1 VPELTLAG
9 KGGPR
14 ARPSRLTASS
24 HRLSEVQ
31 PLVVAGLDVRYGA
44 VHAVADVAFDVP
56 AGSVV
61 GLLGPNGCGK
71 SSTLRAVVG
80 LLPPRGGRVVVNGV
94 ERGTVSARSQ
104 LAYVPDEP
112 DGLDE
117 LAVVEYLALVRALY
131 RESRAFDARALAL
144 GDAFGLSTRMRVRL
158 GALSHGQRR
167 VVSIVAAL
175 ALVRPLTVVDE
186 ATAALDPE
194 ATIVLREALRA
205 AAERGGGVLVATQD
219 LAFAERV
226 CDHVVLLN
234 QGRVVARGGTRDL
247 SPLEETFLAAVGGA
261 TRIEE
266 VRGALRDL

>member
-1 VPELTLAG
+1 VQELTLAG

-14 ARPSRLTASS
+14 ARPSHIGRVRPLTV
-24 HRLSEVQ
+24 E
-31 PLVVAGLDVRYGA
+31 GLEVRYGTVCA
-44 VHAVADVAFDVP
+44 VTDVAFDVP
-56 AGSVV
+56 AGTVV

-80 LLPPRGGRVVVNGV
+80 LLAPRAGRVAVNGA
-94 ERGTVSARSQ
+94 EQGTVSARAQ

-117 LAVVEYLALVRALY
+117 LAVAEYLALVRSLY
-131 RESRAFDARALAL
+131 TADPAFGARAEVLCN
-144 GDAFGLSTRMRVRL
+144 AFSLSSRVRTRL

-175 ALVRPLTVVDE
+175 ALARPLTVVDE

-194 ATIVLREALRA
+194 ATIVLREALRSA
-205 AAERGGGVLVATQD
+205 ANRDVGVLVATQD

-226 CDHVVLLN
+226 CDEVVLLSE
-234 QGRVVARGGTRDL
+234 GRVVARGAVRDL
-247 SPLEETFLAAVGGA
+247 APLEETFLQAVGA
-261 TRIEE
+261 AARVEE
-266 VRGALRDL
+266 VRSALRDL

>member
-1 VPELTLAG
+1 
-9 KGGPR
+9 
-14 ARPSRLTASS
+14 
-24 HRLSEVQ
+24 VQ
-31 PLVVAGLDVRYGA
+31 PLVVAGLA
-44 VHAVADVAFDVP
+44 VHYGPVRAVADVGFDVP

-80 LLPPRGGRVVVNGV
+80 LLQPRAGRIVVNGV
-94 ERGTVSARSQ
+94 EQGTASARANV
-104 LAYVPDEP
+104 AYVPDEP

-117 LAVVEYLALVRALY
+117 LAVSEYVALVGVLY
-131 RESRAFDARALAL
+131 REGAAFDARAAAL
-144 GDAFGLSTRMRVRL
+144 CEAFGLAGRVRVRL

-167 VVSIVAAL
+167 AVSIVAAL
-175 ALVRPLTVVDE
+175 ALARPLTVVDE

-205 AAERGGGVLVATQD
+205 AAKRGGGVLVATQD

-226 CDHVVLLN
+226 CDDVVLLSE
-234 QGRVVARGGTRDL
+234 GRVVASGGAREL
-247 SPLEETFLAAVGGA
+247 SPLEDTFLAAVGA
-261 TRIEE
+261 AARIEE

>member
-1 VPELTLAG
+1 LTLAG
-9 KGGPR
+9 KGGPH
-14 ARPSRLTASS
+14 ARPSRL
-24 HRLSEVQ
+24 REVQ
-31 PLVVAGLDVRYGA
+31 PLTVAGLDVRYGA
-44 VHAVADVAFDVP
+44 VHAVTDVAVP

-71 SSTLRAVVG
+71 SSTLRAIVG
-80 LLPPRGGRVVVNGV
+80 LLRPWRGRVVVNGI
-94 ERGTVSARSQ
+94 EQGTASARSQ

-117 LAVVEYLALVRALY
+117 LAVAEYLALVRALY
-131 RESRAFDARALAL
+131 REGAAFDARAVAL
-144 GDAFGLSTRMRVRL
+144 CDAFGLSTRLRMRL

-219 LAFAERV
+219 LAFAERI
-226 CDHVVLLN
+226 CDDVVLLN
-234 QGRVVARGGTRDL
+234 QGSVVARGTTCDL
-247 SPLEETFLAAVGGA
+247 APLEETFLAAIGA
-261 TRIEE
+261 ASRLEE

>member
-1 VPELTLAG
+1 MSGLTLAG
-9 KGGPR
+9 KGGLR
-14 ARPSRLTASS
+14 ARPSRLA
-24 HRLSEVQ
+24 EVQ
-31 PLVVAGLDVRYGA
+31 PLAVAGLDVRYGA

-56 AGSVV
+56 ARSVV

-80 LLPPRGGRVVVNGV
+80 LLRPRRGRIVVNGV
-94 ERGTVSARSQ
+94 EQGTVSARSH

-117 LAVVEYLALVRALY
+117 LAVAEYLALVRALY
-131 RESRAFDARALAL
+131 GESAAFDARAVAL
-144 GDAFGLSTRMRVRL
+144 CDAFGLSTRTRVRL

-234 QGRVVARGGTRDL
+234 EGRVVASGGARELT
-247 SPLEETFLAAVGGA
+247 PLEDTFLTAVGA
-261 TRIEE
+261 ASRIEE
-266 VRGALRDL
+266 VRSALRDL